1 MPLLTTDPVRA
12 AQVIEAGGLAA
23 LPTETVYG
31 LGADATN
38 RSAVARIYAT
48 KGRPADHPLIVHI
61 ASVDDVHY
69 WSRDVPDYALAL
81 ANECWPGPLTLV
93 VPRSE
98 RAGDHV
104 TGGQPTVGLR
114 IPNHPL
120 TLEVLRLL
128 GPGAGVAAPS
138 ANRFGRVSPTTAAHV
153 AEELQASLH
162 DDTDTILDGG
172 PSSVGVES
180 TIVDATGE
188 QPVLLRPGAVTAADI
203 TRITGLPLGTRRAD
217 GPRAPG
223 MLASHYA
230 PQAQLVIVTAD
241 ELRPDDERV
250 PRYGLIAP
258 ESVPTPGGIV
268 RLVAPVTS
276 DDYARVL
283 YAGLREGDA
292 LGLAVILCVLPA
304 QDEPMADAILDRL
317 TRAATR

>member
-1 MPLLTTDPVRA
+1 MPLLTTDPARA
-12 AQVIEAGGLAA
+12 AQVIAAGGLAA

-38 RSAVARIYAT
+38 RGAVARIYAT

-61 ASVDDVHY
+61 ASLEDLQH
-69 WSRDVPDYALAL
+69 WSRDLPDYALAL

-153 AEELQASLH
+153 AEELLASLH
-162 DDTDTILDGG
+162 ADTDTILDGG

-188 QPVLLRPGAVTAADI
+188 QPVLLRPGAVTVADI
-203 TRITGLPLGTRRAD
+203 TRITGLALGSRRAD

-230 PQAQLVIVTAD
+230 PQAELVLVTAD
-241 ELRPDDERV
+241 ELQPDDARV

-258 ESVPTPGGIV
+258 ESVPTPVGIV
-268 RLVAPVTS
+268 RLVAPVTA
-276 DDYARVL
+276 DDYARGL
-283 YAGLREGDA
+283 YAGLRKADA
-292 LGLAVILCVLPA
+292 LDLAVILCVAPA
-304 QDEPMADAILDRL
+304 LDEPLSEAILDRL